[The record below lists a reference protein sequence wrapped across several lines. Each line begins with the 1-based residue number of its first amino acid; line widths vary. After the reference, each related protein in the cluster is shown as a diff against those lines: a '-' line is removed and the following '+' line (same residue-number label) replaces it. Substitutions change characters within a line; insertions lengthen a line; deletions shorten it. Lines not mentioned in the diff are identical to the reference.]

1 MGAVVDMTGR
11 VLEAGETVT
20 QTAAEQAVQ
29 AQFEQLWRDAPDI
42 VREISDSEELFYP
55 HVVETI
61 VHSLLQEAVQAA
73 AAGHEPAREVLEF
86 IERKFFTLPDDSTD
100 SSPSS

>member
-1 MGAVVDMTGR
+1 MGELVDMTGR

-20 QTAAEQAVQ
+20 LTAGEQATN
-29 AQFEQLWRDAPDI
+29 AQFEQLWRETPDI
-42 VREISDSEELFYP
+42 VREIAKREDLFYP
-55 HVVETI
+55 HVVEII

-73 AAGHEPAREVLEF
+73 ASGHEPAVEVLEF